1 MKYVPG
7 KSIEKA
13 DRLNRRPDWQERVE
27 NDNKD
32 QTLIKPRW
40 IKRTETLVEENNLRN
55 RIRKAQKEDERVVKV
70 VEN

>member
-1 MKYVPG
+1 LKYVPG